1 LPTLASNSILASNL
15 QNNLRQA
22 PSHRHT
28 PYSLHVLEEFDSKCV
43 EHDKWTSLLRPKST
57 LLNTGITI
65 SGKPGVFVAMVIRDG
80 ETRDAELQ

>member
-1 LPTLASNSILASNL
+1 
-15 QNNLRQA
+15 
-22 PSHRHT
+22 
-28 PYSLHVLEEFDSKCV
+28 LEEFDSKCV

-80 ETRDAELQ
+80 ETREAELQ